1 MNAYASPSDHF
12 SRRVEEFFEN
22 ARSEIRDAV
31 TYVDR
36 EIVPEVRREAGTAAR
51 VLARHLENLA
61 DRLHPMPESENVR
74 RDGKPGQ

>member
-31 TYVDR
+31 TYIDR

-51 VLARHLENLA
+51 ILARHLDQLA
-61 DRLHPMPESENVR
+61 DRLHPQTEYENVR
-74 RDGKPGQ
+74 HDGKQGL